1 MTNQNF
7 TKMKK
12 LLLVSNILLVL
23 IIATYCHTKT
33 KSSGGTNTNSGNK
46 DAVKSNTNTA
56 VIHGSANQAQLDSIK
71 KAKTKEKNK

>member
-1 MTNQNF
+1 MNQNF

-12 LLLVSNILLVL
+12 LLLVSNIFLVL
-23 IIATYCHTKT
+23 FIAAYCHTKT
-33 KSSGGTNTNSGNK
+33 KSSGSATTNSSNK
-46 DAVKSNTNTA
+46 DAVKSTTNTA